1 MNNKNVGW
9 LVVGISI
16 FIFII
21 IGIFNFG
28 IKDIIGAT
36 CSHGDTC
43 GMYDS
48 VKIQTWI
55 SLAIAFI
62 VLVIGLFLV
71 FAKENEKIIFKKI
84 KTQGKIE
91 KLNIKKFDKAI
102 LKHLDAEERK
112 IISVI
117 MDNQGS
123 IFQSELVD
131 KTGFNK
137 VRITRIL
144 DGLEAQG
151 LIERRRR
158 GMTNVVML
166 KSE

>member
-9 LVVGISI
+9 LIVGISI

-55 SLAIAFI
+55 SLAIAFV
-62 VLVIGLFLV
+62 VLVIGLFLAFSKKEIKIITKKQPKKKLNLQGLDKKEFELV
-71 FAKENEKIIFKKI
+71 RLVEKENGAMFQSTLMETLGIGKVGMTRMLDKLEAKQII
-84 KTQGKIE
+84 
-91 KLNIKKFDKAI
+91 
-102 LKHLDAEERK
+102 ERK
-112 IISVI
+112 
-117 MDNQGS
+117 
-123 IFQSELVD
+123 
-131 KTGFNK
+131 
-137 VRITRIL
+137 
-144 DGLEAQG
+144 
-151 LIERRRR
+151 RR
-158 GMTNVVML
+158 GMNNIVVL
-166 KSE
+166 KR